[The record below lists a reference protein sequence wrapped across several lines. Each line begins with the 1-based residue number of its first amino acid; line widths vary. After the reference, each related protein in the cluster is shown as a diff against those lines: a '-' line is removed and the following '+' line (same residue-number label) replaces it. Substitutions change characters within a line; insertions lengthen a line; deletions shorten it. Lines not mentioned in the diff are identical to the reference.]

1 MVAILWR
8 TNAVDEI
15 ALSIAA
21 NGYYEDEP
29 LLVIPTPLTTRITP
43 PFVVVEGN
51 RRLAAIKLLLDPGL
65 RDRTNASGLSNID
78 QSRKEQ
84 LQTIPVSLHATRED
98 LWTHIGFRHINGIK
112 PWDGLG
118 KSRYIA
124 QIRETYNVSLDH
136 IAERIGDRHA
146 TVQRLYRGFR
156 VVRQA
161 GADAD
166 FQMDDTYGGR
176 FYFSHLYTALAQR
189 EYQDFLG
196 INPGDD
202 DSRQPIPTDCL
213 PQLKELLL
221 WLFGS
226 KRLAK
231 PPLVA
236 RQYPDLNNLREVIS
250 FPQSLAAIRNGYPL
264 DTAYSIALGD
274 THRFRESVFQASESL
289 KEALGTLTVGYGGEE
304 DLRREVSNIH
314 ALANKLLEDIN
325 RQQTP

>member
-29 LLVIPTPLTTRITP
+29 LLVIPTPPATRIAP

-51 RRLAAIKLLLDPGL
+51 RRLAAIKLLLDPDL
-65 RDRTNASGLSNID
+65 RDRTNVSGLPNID

-84 LQTIPVSLHATRED
+84 LQTIPVSVHATRED

-124 QIRETYNVSLDH
+124 QIHETYNVPLDH

-146 TVQRLYRGFR
+146 TVQRLYRGLR

-161 GADAD
+161 GAEAD

-236 RQYPDLNNLREVIS
+236 RQYPDLNNLREIIS

-304 DLRREVSNIH
+304 DLRQEVRNIH
-314 ALANKLLEDIN
+314 ALANKLFEDIN